1 MSDENQSSKLR
12 NEECEKNNESD
23 NQSDNECDNESD
35 NEQDN
40 IDFIIDMFIEFKEK
54 MNNLEKKVDKL
65 LHIFE
70 NDVGKSC
77 KKMSGHIDFVENV
90 YENVK
95 YPLTYVC
102 NKINRLTGNDEEKLL
117 GLDDARQDNSENNK
131 VDKADSILGY
141 NSDFDEV
148 DNHEYDLPCNFSL

>member
-12 NEECEKNNESD
+12 NEECEKNNKSD
-23 NQSDNECDNESD
+23 NESDNECD

-117 GLDDARQDNSENNK
+117 GLDDVRQDNSDN
-131 VDKADSILGY
+131 DKTDLEY

-148 DNHEYDLPCNFSL
+148 DNNEYDLPSNFSL